1 MIKGCIFNLV
11 GVVLKEASKEDNNGL
26 HPSLITPD
34 HLMDGFLVFLKE
46 LKNKGI
52 QIAVISR
59 DPALKVVLDRLRIT
73 HLINNYNRNDLID
86 SFDAASNIYK
96 TAATSLQLEP
106 NEIIV
111 FISSETTEDVNLL
124 DKFKVVCVGA
134 KEMKNTSFYQIT
146 DFSSL
151 KFNQLVASVTNIS
164 QN

>member
-11 GVVLKEASKEDNNGL
+11 GVVIKDVSVEENNDL
-26 HPSLITPD
+26 HPTLITPD
-34 HLMDGFLVFLKE
+34 HLTDGFLVFLKE

-59 DPALKVVLDRLRIT
+59 NPALKEVLDRLRIT
-73 HLINNYNRNDLID
+73 HLINNYYRNDPID

-96 TAATSLQLEP
+96 IAATSLQLDP

-111 FISSETTEDVNLL
+111 FLSSETTEDVNLL

-134 KEMKNTSFYQIT
+134 KEMKYSSFYHVN

-151 KFNQLVASVTNIS
+151 KFNQLITSVTNI
-164 QN
+164 N